1 MGAVDLGSGSGRRV
15 KKGSS
20 IKKPKRLGFVLDMT
34 PLVDIAFLLL
44 TFFMFA
50 TTMAQPQVMEMKI
63 PPDILSD
70 VQVEASKLLTLYVGK
85 EEKLYYRVGTD
96 TVFQPLELAKLRDF
110 SVAKNAEMQNDRIMS
125 LKLHPNADYGTM
137 VAVLDELNKAE
148 TILTNL
154 YQKEKVA
161 GGERKRKFS
170 IQQLDSLE
178 QYRLEQQP

>member
-50 TTMAQPQVMEMKI
+50 TTMAQPQIMEMKI
-63 PPDILSD
+63 PPDVTTDIK
-70 VQVEASKLLTLYVGK
+70 VEADKLLTLYVGK
-85 EEKLYYRVGTD
+85 EEKLYYRIAAD
-96 TVFQPLELAKLRDF
+96 TTFQALELSKLRDF
-110 SVAKNAEMQNDRIMS
+110 SVAKNAEMGNDRIVS
-125 LKLHPNADYGTM
+125 LKLHPEADYGTM

-148 TILTNL
+148 TILTDR

-161 GGERKRKFS
+161 NGERKRKFS
-170 IQQLDSLE
+170 IQRLDSLE